1 MSGVIYYYDEKDIK
15 LIVKEA
21 IYEYEVEN
29 KRREYEDT
37 IIKNHRERMK
47 LECVE
52 EEFRI
57 GRYEQ
62 AKELAR
68 RLGVKIPF
76 WMEDRE
82 EK

>member
-1 MSGVIYYYDEKDIK
+1 MGEVIYCYDEKDIK
-15 LIVKEA
+15 RIVKEA

-37 IIKNHRERMK
+37 IVKNYRERMK

-57 GRYEQ
+57 GGYKR

-68 RLGVKIPF
+68 RLGVEIPF

>member
-1 MSGVIYYYDEKDIK
+1 
-15 LIVKEA
+15 
-21 IYEYEVEN
+21 
-29 KRREYEDT
+29 
-37 IIKNHRERMK
+37 MK

-57 GRYEQ
+57 GGYER

>member
-1 MSGVIYYYDEKDIK
+1 MSKVIYCYDREEIKD
-15 LIVKEA
+15 IVKEA
-21 IYEYEVEN
+21 IAEYEVEN

-37 IIKNHRERMK
+37 IIKNYRERMK

-57 GRYEQ
+57 GGYKR

>member
-15 LIVKEA
+15 RIVKEA

-37 IIKNHRERMK
+37 IIKNYRERMK

-57 GRYEQ
+57 GDYER
-62 AKELAR
+62 AKELAKH
-68 RLGVKIPF
+68 LGVRIPY

-82 EK
+82 ER

>member
-1 MSGVIYYYDEKDIK
+1 MSKVIYCYDREEIKD
-15 LIVKEA
+15 IVKEA
-21 IYEYEVEN
+21 IAEYEVEN

-37 IIKNHRERMK
+37 IIKNYRERMK

-57 GRYEQ
+57 GGYKR
-62 AKELAR
+62 AKELAKH
-68 RLGVKIPF
+68 LGVRIPY

-82 EK
+82 ER